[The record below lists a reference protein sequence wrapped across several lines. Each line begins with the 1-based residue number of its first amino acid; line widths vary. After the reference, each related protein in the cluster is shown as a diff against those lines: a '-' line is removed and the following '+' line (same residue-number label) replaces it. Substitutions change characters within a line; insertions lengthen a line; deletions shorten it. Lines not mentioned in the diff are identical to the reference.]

1 MAERGEE
8 GERDKKWKGK
18 KEEEKDII
26 DVERERRKGSILISE
41 PIPA

>member
-1 MAERGEE
+1 MGERGK

-18 KEEEKDII
+18 KKEEKDIG
-26 DVERERRKGSILISE
+26 VERERRKGSILISE

>member
-1 MAERGEE
+1 MGERGK

-18 KEEEKDII
+18 KKEEKDII
-26 DVERERRKGSILISE
+26 GVERERRKGSILISE